1 MQNAHERH
9 YAPQVR
15 QTDSYAMQHQEQSAN
30 ALEKSIE
37 RLEDALTALGVE
49 PEPNEPNSPNL

>member
-1 MQNAHERH
+1 
-9 YAPQVR
+9 
-15 QTDSYAMQHQEQSAN
+15 MQHQEQSAN

-37 RLEDALTALGVE
+37 RLEDALTTLGVE

>member
-1 MQNAHERH
+1 
-9 YAPQVR
+9 
-15 QTDSYAMQHQEQSAN
+15 MQHQEQSAN

-37 RLEDALTALGVE
+37 KLEDALTALGVE